1 MEVIM
6 IKLTDLLIT
15 EGDKKKYWDLYTKW
29 YKTYEAFARETM
41 SLAKSTTKVGTT
53 GSTDERIILKN
64 FKKHVIPF
72 VGLMSSWSKGRQ
84 DNPHIDESV
93 NEAAN
98 KIADI
103 RKILKT
109 KKGKRIDSIF
119 MDVETAEKVIKHYKS
134 LKDSAKEKFVKQK
147 IQNIVKSVDESVNE
161 APKQNLNIDQAY
173 DEVHDAIVNMKYAL
187 QKGGYKAE
195 YLKFQKW
202 WDQLDRFYPDGASES
217 VKEIASPLI
226 NHLEHAIEDVDY
238 LIDAVYSEEANDAFD
253 NPKQSKKLLMA
264 IEKLL
269 KKVR

>member
-1 MEVIM
+1 M

-41 SLAKSTTKVGTT
+41 NLAKSTTKVGTT

-72 VGLMSSWSKGRQ
+72 VGLMSSWSKGHQ
-84 DNPHIDESV
+84 NNPHI
-93 NEAAN
+93 
-98 KIADI
+98 
-103 RKILKT
+103 
-109 KKGKRIDSIF
+109 
-119 MDVETAEKVIKHYKS
+119 
-134 LKDSAKEKFVKQK
+134 
-147 IQNIVKSVDESVNE
+147 DESVNE